1 MYTACLISIGS
12 DGLRLWLP
20 YVCVTPVV
28 RFTMV
33 IIECLILMSF
43 VLPLMFKRQLKS
55 RANYS
60 KFFPEKTSDSTP
72 MSNSTSDPC
81 DGNLPSIS
89 KMPNTCQG
97 HMSHSAKAA
106 LDARKRQKAEASFPK
121 REDKGEPSEV
131 PWMRHRLRRCLPF
144 WKTFCKSTLVLNW
157 IATGFDLRWKPETG
171 PPPPGHFHKNHQSA
185 FNNAGFV
192 STAIHDMLL
201 AGSLVQVAQKPFM
214 VSPLG
219 VVFKHSNGKPRLIFD
234 ARVLNSFII
243 VPSFKYE
250 DLGFIPQLLK
260 PDDYFVT
267 TDYSRGYHH
276 VDLNEDFWKYFGVE
290 WEGNYYVFCSLPF
303 GLASA
308 CWAFTK
314 ITRELSNKWRLMGRR
329 CSGYLDDCIHADQ
342 SCNNLAAFVHT
353 WLIPDTEKCG
363 FLLNFTKCSLD
374 PKTRVAYLGMIID
387 SILRCYE
394 VPSAKRQIIRSFIKQ
409 ALDSKAK
416 CSVHLLE
423 VITGNL
429 ASMHWAFGPLSRLMT
444 MSIYND
450 FKHATS
456 SWSQVP
462 LSASSITDLQ
472 FWLDGF
478 DNYNGFQPLWAP
490 LGIHRIIFTDAA
502 GQNLR
507 NFGGWAGWMVD
518 PNSGHRLIAKGIWQG
533 DIILDHS
540 TLQELLAVFLTI
552 QSFNTQNE
560 LAMKLVHIKTD
571 NQAVSYIIN
580 KAGSRDLHVHNIC
593 KALLWYCFNNRIYL
607 SASWIPRDLNSF
619 ADFYSKNTDSGDWKL
634 NPNIFNYLQGKWG
647 KFDIDLFA
655 SYNNHQTDR
664 YYSLYFTPTCEGV
677 NAFSFNWGRQCWCN
691 PPFKMMSQVMAK
703 ARACRARLCIICPF
717 TPSAPWW
724 HAISPNGSH
733 LDTCVRD
740 YVLLERAPDMF
751 LAGNMAHQFAGRVP
765 RWNSLA
771 LLADFSE
778 HQLRRSA
785 LPVPYPL

>member
-1 MYTACLISIGS
+1 
-12 DGLRLWLP
+12 
-20 YVCVTPVV
+20 
-28 RFTMV
+28 
-33 IIECLILMSF
+33 
-43 VLPLMFKRQLKS
+43 
-55 RANYS
+55 
-60 KFFPEKTSDSTP
+60 
-72 MSNSTSDPC
+72 
-81 DGNLPSIS
+81 
-89 KMPNTCQG
+89 MP
-97 HMSHSAKAA
+97 K
-106 LDARKRQKAEASFPK
+106 L
-121 REDKGEPSEV
+121 EDKGEPSEPV

-157 IATGFDLRWKPETG
+157 ISTGFDLRWKPETG
-171 PPPPGHFHKNHQSA
+171 PPPPGHYHTNHQSA

-192 STAIHDMLL
+192 STAIHEMLL
-201 AGSLVQVAQKPFM
+201 AGSLVHVDHKPFM

-250 DLGFIPQLLK
+250 DLGFIPQILK

-276 VDLNEDFWKYFGVE
+276 VDLHEDFWKYFGVE

-329 CSGYLDDCIHADQ
+329 CSGYLDDGIHADQ
-342 SCNNLAAFVHT
+342 SYNNLVAFVHT

-363 FLLNFTKCSLD
+363 FLLNFKKCSLD
-374 PKTRVAYLGMIID
+374 PKTRVAYLGMFID

-394 VPSAKRQIIRSFIKQ
+394 VPSAKRKIIRSLIKQ

-456 SWSQVP
+456 WSYVP
-462 LSASSITDLQ
+462 LSASSINDLQ

-478 DNYNGFQPLWAP
+478 DNYNGFRPLWAP
-490 LGIHRIIFTDAA
+490 LGIHQIIFTDAA
-502 GQNLR
+502 GQNLL

-533 DIILDHS
+533 DVILDHS

-552 QSFNTQNE
+552 QSFNTRNE

-634 NPNIFNYLQGKWG
+634 NPNIFNYLQRKWG
-647 KFDIDLFA
+647 TFDIDLFA

-677 NAFSFNWGRQCWCN
+677 NAFSFHWGRRCWCN

-733 LDTCVRD
+733 FDTCVRD
-740 YVLLERAPDMF
+740 YIFLERAPDMF

-771 LLADFSE
+771 LLADFSDQ
-778 HQLRRSA
+778 QLCRSA
-785 LPVPYPL
+785 LPLPYPL